1 VAPTVAACRVRA
13 FLVIVTRILSRWS
26 QTGIT
31 DPSPGPGAKHYGRFL
46 APVSCGA
53 RAFLVLIGRVRGGQ
67 CEWGEL
73 CWCETS
79 TRADP
84 ACVSRIWLDSASQP
98 DWDPSLGLP
107 FPRRPRVA
115 YQSPAIVS
123 WLPDVGKRL
132 QVGALK
138 GATMRGN
145 HCQLSGSVLS
155 DRVSEPRITLFPP
168 VLTPVWPA
176 RVAR

>member
-1 VAPTVAACRVRA
+1 MSDTHCWPCPAGFYSVAAGWTLPLTLSPHRDSSMDPVIQVTVMVGLSCVR
-13 FLVIVTRILSRWS
+13 
-26 QTGIT
+26 
-31 DPSPGPGAKHYGRFL
+31 AKHYGRFL

-53 RAFLVLIGRVRGGQ
+53 RAFLVLVGRVCGGQ

-73 CWCETS
+73 RRCETS

-107 FPRRPRVA
+107 FPLRPRVA
-115 YQSPAIVS
+115 NQSPAIVF
-123 WLPDVGKRL
+123 WLPGVGKRL
-132 QVGALK
+132 RVGALK

-145 HCQLSGSVLS
+145 HCQLPGSALCCV
-155 DRVSEPRITLFPP
+155 
-168 VLTPVWPA
+168 
-176 RVAR
+176 